1 MLTLFTRLLVC
12 AFIILP
18 TSVTMAGV
26 IQVDSAR
33 CSEMRAKHVMGLRP
47 KVPCDRLAV
56 VSFEHLGFDERIH
69 RGEVI
74 VMDVLARDVEAVF
87 RALLA
92 RRFPIASARPMETFG
107 GSDDESMAA
116 NNTSAFNDRTI
127 AGTSFS
133 SLHAYGAAIDVNPVQ
148 NPYVSRTRAKIS
160 PPDGARFVSRTPP
173 QPGMVE
179 AIITVFATHGFT
191 IWGGAWRDPKDYQHF
206 QIDQRLAERLAR
218 LSKKEAFR
226 VYDHYKKNKTR

>member
-1 MLTLFTRLLVC
+1 MGDDVHPHHHLCLHPAVPVLLDGGDVTQAGC
-12 AFIILP
+12 GTVVAHRQ
-18 TSVTMAGV
+18 SVLDHQADAG
-26 IQVDSAR
+26 A
-33 CSEMRAKHVMGLRP
+33 LREI
-47 KVPCDRLAV
+47 AV
-56 VSFEHLGFDERIH
+56 SHAIPVVALEHH
-69 RGEVI
+69 RGVGDIDRPVAGGLGTGCLCHRAAEV
-74 VMDVLARDVEAVF
+74 
-87 RALLA
+87 
-92 RRFPIASARPMETFG
+92 PASARPMETFG